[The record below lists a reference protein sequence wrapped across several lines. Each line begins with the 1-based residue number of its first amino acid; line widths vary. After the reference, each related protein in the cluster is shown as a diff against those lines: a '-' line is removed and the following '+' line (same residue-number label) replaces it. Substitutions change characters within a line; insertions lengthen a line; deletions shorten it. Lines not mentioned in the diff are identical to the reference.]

1 MKLTKR
7 ILHHK
12 TKDVNFIYPLQNKEL
27 GKQLLAF
34 MHKTGGIG
42 LASNQV
48 GLRYRAFVMSVD
60 NNDRVFFNPTILKL
74 GQNKSLY
81 AEGCLSYPNESV
93 ELERPDTLD
102 LLYFDAHGNQHVETF
117 SNLEARVIQHEVD
130 HLDGLTMYDRKNGT
144 NDKQP

>member
-7 ILHHK
+7 TLHLK
-12 TKDVNFIYPLQNKEL
+12 TKDVTFKYPLQNIEL
-27 GKQLLAF
+27 GKQLLSF

-42 LASNQV
+42 LAANQV
-48 GLRYRAFVMSVD
+48 GLRSRVFVMSVD
-60 NNDRVFFNPTILKL
+60 NNDKVFFNPTISKL
-74 GQNKSLY
+74 GQTSSMY

-102 LLYFDAHGNQHVETF
+102 LLYFDSHGKQHIETF

-130 HLDGLTMYDRKNGT
+130 HLDGLTMYDRKNKT
-144 NDKQP
+144 NDK